1 MSKKRTKCLR
11 SDHSLT
17 HFIENAC
24 MNVFFFRTNRMLEHV
39 LSFPLHVS
47 VTPQV
52 KICFN
57 HTQLGTK
64 KFNKILL
71 QSSKAFIRF

>member
-17 HFIENAC
+17 HLIENAC
-24 MNVFFFRTNRMLEHV
+24 MNGFRTIRMLEHV

-71 QSSKAFIRF
+71 QSSKAFI